1 MSCKRIAGDCGVR
14 AKPRAASSI
23 KDVRGYEAVKYVV
36 LLGDGMAD
44 YPSRQLGGKTPLECA
59 VTPFLDQ
66 IASEGTLGLVDTIP
80 EGFTP
85 GSDVANLSVLGY
97 DPKETYTGR
106 GPLEA
111 ASQGIALGQG
121 DIAYRCNLVHIGEPG
136 EGAAFMDDFT
146 AGHISSTEAREIIL
160 ELNQKLNASRYQFYP
175 GVGYRHLLV
184 WRNAAGSPQTTPPH
198 DIPGKP
204 IAPFLPRGD
213 YAEEILGLM
222 SGAADL
228 LKDHPVN
235 AVRAAEGKKTANSIW
250 LWGQGGKPQMSP
262 LTEKYQLKGGMI
274 SAVDLLN
281 GLGIYAGL
289 KPLRVEG
296 ATGYID
302 TNYEGKAAMA
312 LDALKFMDFVF
323 LHLEAPDEMGHEG
336 NAKGKIM
343 AIEFFDE
350 KIVGPILT
358 RIGELGEYRILV
370 LSDHPTPI
378 DVRTH
383 VGDPSPFAVLSS
395 NREENSA
402 RGLKFT
408 EAQARDTGLVVSPGH
423 LLMDK
428 FIRDWSAFL
437 GK

>member
-1 MSCKRIAGDCGVR
+1 M
-14 AKPRAASSI
+14 
-23 KDVRGYEAVKYVV
+23 KYVV

-59 VTPFLDQ
+59 LTPFLDQ
-66 IASEGTLGLVDTIP
+66 IAAEGTLGLVDTIP

-111 ASQGIALGQG
+111 ASQGIPLGLG
-121 DIAYRCNLVHIGEPG
+121 DIAYRCNLVHIGESE
-136 EGAAFMDDFT
+136 EGPAFMDDFT
-146 AGHISSTEAREIIL
+146 AGHISSPEARELIL
-160 ELNQKLNASRYQFYP
+160 EIDKKLNSSRYQFYP

-204 IAPFLPRGD
+204 IAPFLPHGD

-222 SGAADL
+222 RSAAQI

-235 AVRAAEGKKTANSIW
+235 AARMAEGKKAANSIW
-250 LWGQGGKPQMSP
+250 LWGQGGKPQMAP
-262 LTEKYQLKGGMI
+262 LTEKYQIKGGMI

-378 DVRTH
+378 DVKTH
-383 VGDPSPFAVLSS
+383 VADPSPFAVLSS
-395 NREENSA
+395 RREENLA

-408 EAQARDTGLVVSPGH
+408 EAQAVAAGLGVSPGY

-428 FIRDWSAFL
+428 FIRDWGAFL

>member
-1 MSCKRIAGDCGVR
+1 
-14 AKPRAASSI
+14 
-23 KDVRGYEAVKYVV
+23 
-36 LLGDGMAD
+36 MAD

-111 ASQGIALGQG
+111 ASQGIPLGPD
-121 DIAYRCNLVHIGEPG
+121 DIAYRCNLVHIGEPE
-136 EGAAFMDDFT
+136 EGPAFMDDFT
-146 AGHISSTEAREIIL
+146 AGHISSPEAGEIIL
-160 ELNQKLNASRYQFYP
+160 DLNKKMNSPRYQFYP

-184 WRNAAGSPQTTPPH
+184 LRGAAGSPRTTPPH

-204 IAPFLPRGD
+204 IAPYLPQGD
-213 YAEEILGLM
+213 AAQEILGLM
-222 SGAADL
+222 RAAADIL
-228 LKDHPVN
+228 RDHPVN
-235 AVRAAEGKKTANSIW
+235 GARLSQGKKPANSIW

-262 LTEKYQLKGGMI
+262 LTEKYGLTGGVI

-289 KPLRVEG
+289 KPLRVKG

-358 RIGELGEYRILV
+358 RIRELGEYRILV

-378 DVRTH
+378 DVKTH

-395 NREENSA
+395 RREENLA
-402 RGLKFT
+402 RGPKFT
-408 EAQARDTGLVVSPGH
+408 EAQAAAAGLVVSPGH
-423 LLMDK
+423 LLMDN